1 MKGKKTPDNKRPP
14 VKKEPEIKNEN
25 QEKSDNPAVITED
38 EKKMMEG
45 QDHPEEGPQVSPE
58 SPPEGEQVKE
68 TPEKQ
73 MLIKPRETYLQDKL
87 QKMSPN
93 KKLMS
98 SIKKELGDKVKTII
112 KEENVLITEVPKD
125 LNRYL
130 PKKDKKTKNINEDFL
145 NKQKYKEV
153 KKMRD
158 EIMNLKKN
166 FIQLDENEK
175 LLQDEGFV
183 QLNSSQKGYAQNS
196 MFDKSIK
203 EQQLKLISDKKE
215 ELSVKIK
222 GLEFQ
227 MKNIMEEHQDL
238 SKKEKVK
245 LFLENFERDKEIIEI
260 RAKKY
265 LKESKER
272 EKRMKSDLDQIVE
285 KRKKAM
291 EEEDKK
297 SKMLKDELIKEFKEK
312 EKAIEKKQSKIN
324 EEKMLKYKPYINQ
337 KLEINKKNYL
347 YNKRYENYK
356 KKEEKQFKE
365 IYNKQ
370 KEDKEKV
377 NYKFEDIEKFQE
389 EFDEK
394 LENRK
399 YDQEQKSIE
408 LNEQWAKN
416 KEKLPK
422 SNFLALYSEE
432 KDKNDKKSN
441 ESNDNE
447 NNEEKKSPFQ
457 KYGDNVRE
465 NLMPEIDEKLKKQR
479 EAIIFSLED
488 PKNSNKKYT
497 LQAKKKHRVLLK
509 KRDNSKPSKFKW
521 KLKLEEDPNDKV
533 DDILSQNL
541 VHRPKKVNLLP
552 ITRTSANLP
561 NKKIDYLKEII
572 NKKQEKEKEKERAMS
587 SKVRK
592 DSNSQ
597 ILSIRKKQKKW
608 EREINNKNWNM
619 IDNLNNV
626 KEKIVVIDQ
635 EADQK
640 EKLLQLSG
648 GIENN
653 PELGRQVGSL
663 LLDSIEAK
671 INILKKMNSK
681 V

>member
-1 MKGKKTPDNKRPP
+1 
-14 VKKEPEIKNEN
+14 
-25 QEKSDNPAVITED
+25 
-38 EKKMMEG
+38 MMEG
-45 QDHPEEGPQVSPE
+45 QDHPEETAEINQESQPE
-58 SPPEGEQVKE
+58 VEQVKE
-68 TPEKQ
+68 IPKKQ

-87 QKMSPN
+87 QKMNPN
-93 KKLMS
+93 KNLMS

-125 LNRYL
+125 LNKYL
-130 PKKDKKTKNINEDFL
+130 PKKEKKGKNINENYL

-166 FIQLDENEK
+166 FIQLNENEK
-175 LLQDEGFV
+175 LLQDEGFA
-183 QLNSSQKGYAQNS
+183 QLNSSQKGYSQNS

-203 EQQLKLISDKKE
+203 EQQLKMISDKKE
-215 ELSVKIK
+215 ELSEKIK
-222 GLEFQ
+222 GLEYQ
-227 MKNIMEEHQDL
+227 MKNIMEEHQEI
-238 SKKEKVK
+238 SNKEKVK
-245 LFLENFERDKEIIEI
+245 MFLENFERDKEIIEI

-272 EKRMKSDLDQIVE
+272 ERRMKSDLDQIVE

-297 SKMLKDELIKEFKEK
+297 SKMLKDEFIKEFKEK

-337 KLEINKKNYL
+337 KLEMNKKNYL

-356 KKEEKQFKE
+356 KREEKQFKE

-370 KEDKEKV
+370 KEEKEKV
-377 NYKFEDIEKFQE
+377 NYKFEDIEKFKE

-408 LNEQWAKN
+408 LSEQWAKN
-416 KEKLPK
+416 REKLPK
-422 SNFLALYSEE
+422 SNYMSLYAEE
-432 KDKNDKKSN
+432 KNEKKNN

-447 NNEEKKSPFQ
+447 NNDEKKSPFQ

-479 EAIIFSLED
+479 EAIIYCLED
-488 PKNSNKKYT
+488 PKNANKKYT
-497 LQAKKKHRVLLK
+497 LQAKKKNRVLLK

-541 VHRPKKVNLLP
+541 VHKPKKVNLLP
-552 ITRTSANLP
+552 ITRTSVNLP
-561 NKKIDYLKEII
+561 DKKIDYLKEII
-572 NKKQEKEKEKERAMS
+572 NKKQERERAMS
-587 SKVRK
+587 SKNRN
-592 DSNSQ
+592 DSSNQ
-597 ILSIRKKQKKW
+597 ILSIQKKSKKW
-608 EREINNKNWNM
+608 EKVINNKNWNM

-626 KEKIVVIDQ
+626 KEKVEVIDQ

-640 EKLLQLSG
+640 ERLLQLSG

-671 INILKKMNSK
+671 INILKKMNK
-681 V
+681 A

>member
-1 MKGKKTPDNKRPP
+1 MKGKKKPDNKMPP
-14 VKKEPEIKNEN
+14 VKKEPEKENEKKEN
-25 QEKSDNPAVITED
+25 IENPAVITET

-45 QDHPEEGPQVSPE
+45 QDHPEESSQGSPE
-58 SPPEGEQVKE
+58 SQPEGGEIKE
-68 TPEKQ
+68 VPKKQ

-93 KKLMS
+93 KNLMS

-112 KEENVLITEVPKD
+112 KEENVLITEVQKD

-130 PKKDKKTKNINEDFL
+130 PKKDKKVKNINEDYL

-166 FIQLDENEK
+166 FNQLNENEK
-175 LLQDEGFV
+175 LLQNEGFI

-196 MFDKSIK
+196 LFDKSIK

-215 ELSVKIK
+215 ELSDKIK

-227 MKNIMEEHQDL
+227 MKNIMEEHQDVPN
-238 SKKEKVK
+238 KEKVK
-245 LFLENFERDKEIIEI
+245 IFLENFERDKEIIEI

-272 EKRMKSDLDQIVE
+272 ERRMKSDLDQIVK
-285 KRKKAM
+285 KRKQAM

-297 SKMLKDELIKEFKEK
+297 SKMLKEELIKDFKEK
-312 EKAIEKKQSKIN
+312 EKEREKKQSKKN
-324 EEKMLKYKPYINQ
+324 EEKMLRYKPYINQ
-337 KLEINKKNYL
+337 KLEINKKDYL

-356 KKEEKQFKE
+356 KREEKQFKE
-365 IYNKQ
+365 MIHKQ
-370 KEDKEKV
+370 KEEKEKV

-389 EFDEK
+389 QFDEK

-399 YDQEQKSIE
+399 YDQEQKSME
-408 LNEQWAKN
+408 LSEKWAKN
-416 KEKLPK
+416 REKLPK
-422 SNFLALYSEE
+422 SNYLSLFAE
-432 KDKNDKKSN
+432 DKADKKSVDSN
-441 ESNDNE
+441 NDNNE
-447 NNEEKKSPFQ
+447 NNNEEKKSPFQ
-457 KYGDNVRE
+457 IYADNVRE
-465 NLMPEIDEKLKKQR
+465 TKMPEIDEKLKKQR

-488 PKNSNKKYT
+488 PKNASKKYT

-533 DDILSQNL
+533 DDILSHNL
-541 VHRPKKVNLLP
+541 VHKPKKVNLLP
-552 ITRTSANLP
+552 ITRTSVNLP

-572 NKKQEKEKEKERAMS
+572 NKKQEKERAMS
-587 SKVRK
+587 SKNRE

-597 ILSIRKKQKKW
+597 ILSIKKKSKKW
-608 EREINNKNWNM
+608 EKEINNKNWNI

-626 KEKIVVIDQ
+626 KEKVEVIDQ

-653 PELGRQVGSL
+653 PELGRKVGSL

-671 INILKKMNSK
+671 INMLKKMNK

>member
-68 TPEKQ
+68 TPKKQ

-98 SIKKELGDKVKTII
+98 SIQKELGDKVKTII

-285 KRKKAM
+285 KRKKAR
-291 EEEDKK
+291 EEKDKK
-297 SKMLKDELIKEFKEK
+297 SKMLKDEMIKEFKEK

-441 ESNDNE
+441 ESNDNNE

-572 NKKQEKEKEKERAMS
+572 NKKQEKEKERAMS

>member
-1 MKGKKTPDNKRPP
+1 MKGKKKPDNKNPP
-14 VKKEPEIKNEN
+14 VKKEPEKENEN
-25 QEKSDNPAVITED
+25 QEKSENPAIITED

-45 QDHPEEGPQVSPE
+45 QDHQEDTPQEGPESQVE
-58 SPPEGEQVKE
+58 VEQTKE
-68 TPEKQ
+68 APKKQ

-93 KKLMS
+93 KNLVS
-98 SIKKELGDKVKTII
+98 SIQKELGDKVKTII

-166 FIQLDENEK
+166 FIQLNENEK
-175 LLQDEGFV
+175 LLQDEGFIK
-183 QLNSSQKGYAQNS
+183 LNTPQKGHSQS
-196 MFDKSIK
+196 SIFDKSIK

-222 GLEFQ
+222 GLEYK

-238 SKKEKVK
+238 SKKDKVK

-272 EKRMKSDLDQIVE
+272 EKRMKSDLNQIIE

-347 YNKRYENYK
+347 YNKSYENYK
-356 KKEEKQFKE
+356 KREEKKFKE
-365 IYNKQ
+365 KYNKQ
-370 KEDKEKV
+370 KEEKEKV

-408 LNEQWAKN
+408 LSEQWAKN

-422 SNFLALYSEE
+422 SNFVSHYAE
-432 KDKNDKKSN
+432 DKNDKKSN
-441 ESNDNE
+441 ESNDNNE

-479 EAIIFSLED
+479 EAIIYSLED

-497 LQAKKKHRVLLK
+497 LQTKRKNRVLLR

-521 KLKLEEDPNDKV
+521 KLKLEEDINDKV
-533 DDILSQNL
+533 DGILSQNL
-541 VHRPKKVNLLP
+541 VHKPKKVNLLP
-552 ITRTSANLP
+552 ITRTSVNLP
-561 NKKIDYLKEII
+561 DKKIDYLKEII
-572 NKKQEKEKEKERAMS
+572 NKKQEKERAMS
-587 SKVRK
+587 SKVRN
-592 DSNSQ
+592 DSNNQ
-597 ILSIRKKQKKW
+597 ILSINKKSKKW
-608 EREINNKNWNM
+608 EREINNKKWNV

-626 KEKIVVIDQ
+626 KEKVEVIDQ

-671 INILKKMNSK
+671 INILKKMNNK

>member
-1 MKGKKTPDNKRPP
+1 MKGKKKPDNKNPP
-14 VKKEPEIKNEN
+14 VKKEPEKENEN
-25 QEKSDNPAVITED
+25 QEKSENPAIITED

-45 QDHPEEGPQVSPE
+45 QDHQVE
-58 SPPEGEQVKE
+58 APPEGPESQPEVEQVKE
-68 TPEKQ
+68 APKKQ

-93 KKLMS
+93 KNLMS
-98 SIKKELGDKVKTII
+98 SIQKELGDKVKTII

-125 LNRYL
+125 LNRLL
-130 PKKDKKTKNINEDFL
+130 PKKEKKTKNINEDYL

-408 LNEQWAKN
+408 LSEQWAKN

-422 SNFLALYSEE
+422 SNFLSHYAE
-432 KDKNDKKSN
+432 DKNDKKSN
-441 ESNDNE
+441 ESNDNNE

-572 NKKQEKEKEKERAMS
+572 NKKQEKEKERAMS
-587 SKVRK
+587 YKVRK

>member
-1 MKGKKTPDNKRPP
+1 MKGKKKPDNKNPP
-14 VKKEPEIKNEN
+14 VKKEPEKENEN
-25 QEKSDNPAVITED
+25 QEKSENPAIITED

-45 QDHPEEGPQVSPE
+45 QDHQEDTPQEGPESQVE
-58 SPPEGEQVKE
+58 VEQTKE
-68 TPEKQ
+68 APKKQ

-93 KKLMS
+93 KNLVS
-98 SIKKELGDKVKTII
+98 SIQKELGDKVKTII

-125 LNRYL
+125 LNRLL
-130 PKKDKKTKNINEDFL
+130 PKKEKKTKNINEDYL

-166 FIQLDENEK
+166 FIQLNENEK
-175 LLQDEGFV
+175 LLQDEGFIK
-183 QLNSSQKGYAQNS
+183 LNTPQKGHSQS
-196 MFDKSIK
+196 SIFDKSIK

-222 GLEFQ
+222 GLEYQ

-238 SKKEKVK
+238 SKKDKVK

-272 EKRMKSDLDQIVE
+272 EKRMKSDLNQIIE

-347 YNKRYENYK
+347 YNKSYENYK
-356 KKEEKQFKE
+356 KREEKEFKE
-365 IYNKQ
+365 KYNKQ
-370 KEDKEKV
+370 KEKKEKFK
-377 NYKFEDIEKFQE
+377 YKFEDIEKFQE

-408 LNEQWAKN
+408 LSEQWAKN

-422 SNFLALYSEE
+422 SNFLSHYAE
-432 KDKNDKKSN
+432 DKNDKKSN
-441 ESNDNE
+441 ESNDNNE

-479 EAIIFSLED
+479 EAIIYSLED

-497 LQAKKKHRVLLK
+497 LQTKRKNRVLLR

-521 KLKLEEDPNDKV
+521 KLKLEEDINDKV

-541 VHRPKKVNLLP
+541 VHKPKKVNLLP
-552 ITRTSANLP
+552 ITRTSVNLP
-561 NKKIDYLKEII
+561 DKKIDYLKEII
-572 NKKQEKEKEKERAMS
+572 NKKQEKERAMS
-587 SKVRK
+587 SKVRN
-592 DSNSQ
+592 DSNNQ
-597 ILSIRKKQKKW
+597 ILSINKKSKKW
-608 EREINNKNWNM
+608 EREINNKKWNV

-626 KEKIVVIDQ
+626 KEKVEVIDQ
-635 EADQK
+635 EANQK

>member
-1 MKGKKTPDNKRPP
+1 
-14 VKKEPEIKNEN
+14 
-25 QEKSDNPAVITED
+25 
-38 EKKMMEG
+38 
-45 QDHPEEGPQVSPE
+45 
-58 SPPEGEQVKE
+58 
-68 TPEKQ
+68 
-73 MLIKPRETYLQDKL
+73 
-87 QKMSPN
+87 
-93 KKLMS
+93 
-98 SIKKELGDKVKTII
+98 
-112 KEENVLITEVPKD
+112 
-125 LNRYL
+125 
-130 PKKDKKTKNINEDFL
+130 
-145 NKQKYKEV
+145 
-153 KKMRD
+153 MRD

-356 KKEEKQFKE
+356 KREEKQFKE
-365 IYNKQ
+365 KYNKQ
-370 KEDKEKV
+370 KEEKEKV

-416 KEKLPK
+416 REKLPK
-422 SNFLALYSEE
+422 SNFLSMYAE
-432 KDKNDKKSN
+432 DKNDKKSN
-441 ESNDNE
+441 DSNDNNE

-488 PKNSNKKYT
+488 PKNANKKYT
-497 LQAKKKHRVLLK
+497 LQAKKKPRVLLK

-541 VHRPKKVNLLP
+541 VQKPKKINLLP
-552 ITRTSANLP
+552 ITRTSVNLP
-561 NKKIDYLKEII
+561 DKKIDYLKEII
-572 NKKQEKEKEKERAMS
+572 NKKQEKERAMS
-587 SKVRK
+587 SKVRN
-592 DSNSQ
+592 DSNDQ
-597 ILSIRKKQKKW
+597 ILSIKKKSKKW
-608 EREINNKNWNM
+608 EREINNKNWNV

-626 KEKIVVIDQ
+626 KEKVEVIDQ

-653 PELGRQVGSL
+653 PELGRKVGSL

-671 INILKKMNSK
+671 INILKKMNGK

>member
-441 ESNDNE
+441 ESNDNNE

-521 KLKLEEDPNDKV
+521 KLKLEEDPNDKI

-572 NKKQEKEKEKERAMS
+572 NKKQEEERAMS

>member
-1 MKGKKTPDNKRPP
+1 MKGKKKPDNKNPP
-14 VKKEPEIKNEN
+14 VKKEPEKENEN
-25 QEKSDNPAVITED
+25 QEKSENPAIITED

-45 QDHPEEGPQVSPE
+45 QDHQEDTPQEGPESQVE
-58 SPPEGEQVKE
+58 VEQTKE
-68 TPEKQ
+68 APKKQ

-93 KKLMS
+93 KNLVS
-98 SIKKELGDKVKTII
+98 SIQKELGDKVKTII

-125 LNRYL
+125 LNRLL
-130 PKKDKKTKNINEDFL
+130 PKKEKKTKNINEDYL

-272 EKRMKSDLDQIVE
+272 EKRMKSDLDKIVE

-312 EKAIEKKQSKIN
+312 EKVIEKKQSKIN

-356 KKEEKQFKE
+356 KREEKQFKE
-365 IYNKQ
+365 KYNKQ
-370 KEDKEKV
+370 KEEKEKV

-408 LNEQWAKN
+408 LSEQWAKN

-422 SNFLALYSEE
+422 SNFLSLYAE
-432 KDKNDKKSN
+432 DKNDKKSN
-441 ESNDNE
+441 ESNDNNE

-465 NLMPEIDEKLKKQR
+465 NLMPEIDEKLKKKR
-479 EAIIFSLED
+479 EAIINSLED
-488 PKNSNKKYT
+488 PKNTNKKYT
-497 LQAKKKHRVLLK
+497 LQTKRKNRVLLR

-521 KLKLEEDPNDKV
+521 KLKLEEDVNDKV
-533 DDILSQNL
+533 DDILNQNL
-541 VHRPKKVNLLP
+541 VHKPKKVNLLP
-552 ITRTSANLP
+552 ITRTSVNLP
-561 NKKIDYLKEII
+561 DKKIDYLKEII
-572 NKKQEKEKEKERAMS
+572 NKKQEKERAMS
-587 SKVRK
+587 SKVRN
-592 DSNSQ
+592 DSNNQ
-597 ILSIRKKQKKW
+597 ILSINKKSKKW
-608 EREINNKNWNM
+608 EREINNKKWNV

-626 KEKIVVIDQ
+626 KEKVEVIDQ

-640 EKLLQLSG
+640 EKLLKLSG

>member
-1 MKGKKTPDNKRPP
+1 
-14 VKKEPEIKNEN
+14 
-25 QEKSDNPAVITED
+25 
-38 EKKMMEG
+38 
-45 QDHPEEGPQVSPE
+45 
-58 SPPEGEQVKE
+58 
-68 TPEKQ
+68 
-73 MLIKPRETYLQDKL
+73 
-87 QKMSPN
+87 
-93 KKLMS
+93 
-98 SIKKELGDKVKTII
+98 
-112 KEENVLITEVPKD
+112 
-125 LNRYL
+125 
-130 PKKDKKTKNINEDFL
+130 
-145 NKQKYKEV
+145 
-153 KKMRD
+153 
-158 EIMNLKKN
+158 
-166 FIQLDENEK
+166 
-175 LLQDEGFV
+175 
-183 QLNSSQKGYAQNS
+183 
-196 MFDKSIK
+196 
-203 EQQLKLISDKKE
+203 
-215 ELSVKIK
+215 
-222 GLEFQ
+222 
-227 MKNIMEEHQDL
+227 MEEHQDL

-572 NKKQEKEKEKERAMS
+572 NKKQEKEKERAMS

>member
-1 MKGKKTPDNKRPP
+1 MKGKKKPDNKMPP
-14 VKKEPEIKNEN
+14 VKKEPEKENEK
-25 QEKSDNPAVITED
+25 QENIENPAVITEA

-45 QDHPEEGPQVSPE
+45 QDHPEESSQGSPE
-58 SPPEGEQVKE
+58 SQPEGGEIKE
-68 TPEKQ
+68 VPKKQ

-93 KKLMS
+93 KNLMS

-112 KEENVLITEVPKD
+112 KEENVLITEVQKD

-130 PKKDKKTKNINEDFL
+130 PKKDKKVKNINEDYI

-166 FIQLDENEK
+166 FNQLNENEK
-175 LLQDEGFV
+175 LLQNEGFIK
-183 QLNSSQKGYAQNS
+183 LNSSQKGYAQNS
-196 MFDKSIK
+196 LFDKSIK

-215 ELSVKIK
+215 ELSDKIK

-227 MKNIMEEHQDL
+227 MKNIMEEHQDVPN
-238 SKKEKVK
+238 KEKVK
-245 LFLENFERDKEIIEI
+245 IFLENFERDKEIIEI

-272 EKRMKSDLDQIVE
+272 ERRMKSDLDQIVK
-285 KRKKAM
+285 KRKQAM

-297 SKMLKDELIKEFKEK
+297 SKMLKEELIKDFKEK
-312 EKAIEKKQSKIN
+312 EKEREKKQSKKN
-324 EEKMLKYKPYINQ
+324 EEKMLRYKPYINQ
-337 KLEINKKNYL
+337 KLEINKKDYL

-356 KKEEKQFKE
+356 KREEKQFKE
-365 IYNKQ
+365 MIHKQ
-370 KEDKEKV
+370 KEEKEKV

-389 EFDEK
+389 QFDEK

-399 YDQEQKSIE
+399 YDQEQKSME
-408 LNEQWAKN
+408 LSEKWAKN
-416 KEKLPK
+416 REKLPK
-422 SNFLALYSEE
+422 SNYLSLFAE
-432 KDKNDKKSN
+432 DKTDKKSVDSN
-441 ESNDNE
+441 NDNNE
-447 NNEEKKSPFQ
+447 NNNEEKKSPFQ
-457 KYGDNVRE
+457 IYGDNVRE
-465 NLMPEIDEKLKKQR
+465 TKMPEIDEKLKKQR

-488 PKNSNKKYT
+488 PKNASKKYT

-541 VHRPKKVNLLP
+541 VHKPKKVNLLP
-552 ITRTSANLP
+552 IMRTSVNLP
-561 NKKIDYLKEII
+561 DKKIDYLKEII
-572 NKKQEKEKEKERAMS
+572 NKKQEKERAMS
-587 SKVRK
+587 SKNRE

-597 ILSIRKKQKKW
+597 ILSIKKKSKKW
-608 EREINNKNWNM
+608 EKEINNKNWNI

-626 KEKIVVIDQ
+626 KEKVEVIDQ

-653 PELGRQVGSL
+653 PELGRKVGSL

-671 INILKKMNSK
+671 INMLKKMNK

>member
-1 MKGKKTPDNKRPP
+1 MKGKKKPDNKKPP
-14 VKKEPEIKNEN
+14 VKKEQETENEN

-45 QDHPEEGPQVSPE
+45 QDHMEEAPQESPE
-58 SPPEGEQVKE
+58 SHPEGEQVKE
-68 TPEKQ
+68 TPKKQ

-93 KKLMS
+93 KNLMS

-112 KEENVLITEVPKD
+112 KEENVLITEVQKD

-130 PKKDKKTKNINEDFL
+130 PKKDKKVKNINEDYL

-166 FIQLDENEK
+166 FNQLNENEK
-175 LLQDEGFV
+175 LLQNEGFI

-196 MFDKSIK
+196 LFDKSIK

-215 ELSVKIK
+215 ELSDKIK

-227 MKNIMEEHQDL
+227 MKNIMEEHQDVPN
-238 SKKEKVK
+238 KEKVK
-245 LFLENFERDKEIIEI
+245 IFLENFERDKEIIEI

-272 EKRMKSDLDQIVE
+272 ERRMKSDLDQIVK
-285 KRKKAM
+285 KRKQAM

-297 SKMLKDELIKEFKEK
+297 SKMLKEELIKDFKEK
-312 EKAIEKKQSKIN
+312 EKEREKKQSKKN
-324 EEKMLKYKPYINQ
+324 EEKMLRYKPYINQ
-337 KLEINKKNYL
+337 KLEINKKDYL

-356 KKEEKQFKE
+356 KREEKQFKE
-365 IYNKQ
+365 MIHKQ
-370 KEDKEKV
+370 KEEKEKV

-389 EFDEK
+389 QFDEK

-399 YDQEQKSIE
+399 YDQEQKSME
-408 LNEQWAKN
+408 LSEKWAKN
-416 KEKLPK
+416 REKLPK
-422 SNFLALYSEE
+422 SNYLSLFAE
-432 KDKNDKKSN
+432 DKTDKKSVDSN
-441 ESNDNE
+441 NDNNE
-447 NNEEKKSPFQ
+447 NNNEEKKSPFQ
-457 KYGDNVRE
+457 IYGDNVRE
-465 NLMPEIDEKLKKQR
+465 TKMPEIDEKLKKQR

-488 PKNSNKKYT
+488 PKNASKKYT

-541 VHRPKKVNLLP
+541 VHKPKKVNLLP
-552 ITRTSANLP
+552 ITRTSVNLP
-561 NKKIDYLKEII
+561 DKKIDYLKEII
-572 NKKQEKEKEKERAMS
+572 NKKQEKERAMS
-587 SKVRK
+587 SKNRE

-597 ILSIRKKQKKW
+597 ILSIKKKSKKW
-608 EREINNKNWNM
+608 EKEINNKNWNI
-619 IDNLNNV
+619 IDNLNNI
-626 KEKIVVIDQ
+626 KEKVEVIDQ

-653 PELGRQVGSL
+653 PELGRKVGSL

-671 INILKKMNSK
+671 INMLKKMNK

>member
-1 MKGKKTPDNKRPP
+1 MKGKKKPDNKKPP
-14 VKKEPEIKNEN
+14 VKKEQETENEN

-45 QDHPEEGPQVSPE
+45 QDHMEEAPQESPE
-58 SPPEGEQVKE
+58 SHPEGEQVKE
-68 TPEKQ
+68 TPKKQ

-93 KKLMS
+93 KNLMS
-98 SIKKELGDKVKTII
+98 SIQKELGDKVKTII

-130 PKKDKKTKNINEDFL
+130 PKKDKKTKNINEDYL
-145 NKQKYKEV
+145 NKQRYKEV

-158 EIMNLKKN
+158 EIMNLKKDFN
-166 FIQLDENEK
+166 QLNENEK
-175 LLQDEGFV
+175 LLQDEGFI
-183 QLNSSQKGYAQNS
+183 QLNNSQKGYAKNS

-222 GLEFQ
+222 GLEYQ
-227 MKNIMEEHQDL
+227 MKNIMEEHQDV
-238 SKKEKVK
+238 SNKEKVK

-370 KEDKEKV
+370 KEEKEKV

-416 KEKLPK
+416 REKLPK
-422 SNFLALYSEE
+422 SNFMALYSE
-432 KDKNDKKSN
+432 DKNDKKSN
-441 ESNDNE
+441 DSNDNNE

-488 PKNSNKKYT
+488 PKSANKKYT
-497 LQAKKKHRVLLK
+497 LQPKKKHRVLLK

-541 VHRPKKVNLLP
+541 VHKPKKVNLLP
-552 ITRTSANLP
+552 ITRTSVNLP
-561 NKKIDYLKEII
+561 DKKIDYLKEII
-572 NKKQEKEKEKERAMS
+572 NKKQEKERAMS
-587 SKVRK
+587 SKVRN

-597 ILSIRKKQKKW
+597 ILSIKKKQKKW
-608 EREINNKNWNM
+608 EREINNKNWNV

-626 KEKIVVIDQ
+626 KEKVVVIDQ